1 MKHSITTRSS
11 FVLAATLALFS
22 GLTFA
27 AFFQLA
33 ENSPAGLG
41 NAFAGG
47 AAIAEDASTVW
58 YNPAGLTRLKGNQLV
73 AGGHLIFPSTKFDNE
88 GSTITGLLGGAP
100 LTGGDGG
107 DAGEDALVPNVYYA
121 QPIDDDLT
129 VGIGLNTPFGLATD
143 YDDGWV
149 GRYHALFSEIKT
161 INVNPGLGYKL
172 SERVS
177 IGGGINIQFVEA
189 TLTNAVDF
197 GTICIL
203 SGSPACGALG
213 LAPQASDGKAEIEA
227 DTQSFG
233 YNIGV
238 LFNVSDSTRI
248 GVAHRS
254 AIRHELTGD
263 SDITTVG
270 PGATAFAAGAGIV
283 DSDIETDITFPA
295 TTSGSVHHQVNSK
308 WAVMGDATQTRW
320 GRLPEL
326 RIKFDSGQADS
337 VITLDLDD
345 VWRYSVGA
353 TYMRNSR
360 LTYRFGVAF
369 DESPAG
375 DAETTT
381 ARLPDEDRTWLTFGV
396 SYKKDDRLSFDVS
409 YAHIKIDDVDINKN
423 ANVATSE
430 DLFRGNLVGE
440 YEADVN
446 LLGLQGNWKFQTR

>member
-1 MKHSITTRSS
+1 MKYLSRTRFS
-11 FVLAATLALFS
+11 FVLASTLALFS
-22 GLTFA
+22 GSTFA

-47 AAIAEDASTVW
+47 AAIAQDATTVW
-58 YNPAGLTRLKGNQLV
+58 YNPAGLTRLNGNQLV
-73 AGGHLIFPSTKFDNE
+73 VGGHLIFPSTKFDNE
-88 GSTITGLLGGAP
+88 GSTITGLSGGAP

-107 DAGEDALVPNVYYA
+107 DAGDNALVPNAYYA
-121 QPIDDDLT
+121 RPINDDFT
-129 VGIGLNTPFGLATD
+129 FGIGINAPFGLRTE
-143 YDDGWV
+143 YDDGWA
-149 GRYHALFSEIKT
+149 GRYHAIESEIKT
-161 INVNPGLGYKL
+161 VNINPAVGYKL
-172 SERVS
+172 NDRVS
-177 IGGGINIQFVEA
+177 IGGGINVQIAEA
-189 TLTNAVDF
+189 TLSNAVDF

-203 SGSPACGALG
+203 SGSPGCGALG
-213 LAPQASDGKAEIEA
+213 LAPQGNDGDAEITA
-227 DTQSFG
+227 DTTSYG
-233 YNIGV
+233 YNIGA
-238 LFNVSDSTRI
+238 LFQVSDRTRI

-254 AIRHELTGD
+254 AIRHDLEGD
-263 SDITTVG
+263 SDITTFDAG
-270 PGATAFAAGAGIV
+270 SAAFAALANIV
-283 DSDIETDITFPA
+283 DSDIEADVTFPA
-295 TTSGSVHHQVNSK
+295 TTSLSVYHQVNSQ
-308 WAVMGDATQTRW
+308 WAVMGDAIQTRW

-353 TYMRNSR
+353 TYMRDSR
-360 LTYRFGVAF
+360 LTYRFGIAF

-396 SYKKDDRLSFDVS
+396 SYKKDDRFNFDVS
-409 YAHIKIDDVDINKN
+409 YAYITLDDVDINKN
-423 ANVATSE
+423 ANAATSE

-446 LLGLQGNWKFQTR
+446 LLSVQGNWKFQTR